1 MIKDFGLPWIAHV
14 LLLIFLPVIWGTV
27 IRIKRG
33 KVLLGVLY
41 LVTGG
46 YLVVGW
52 IIDIVQLILKKN
64 FALKY

>member
-33 KVLLGVLY
+33 KVLLGVVY

-52 IIDIVQLILKKN
+52 IYDIIQIFLKKN
-64 FALKY
+64 FALKF

>member
-14 LLLIFLPVIWGTV
+14 LLLIFLPVLWGTV
-27 IRIKRG
+27 VRISRKNY
-33 KVLLGVLY
+33 LFGVLY

-46 YLVVGW
+46 FFVIGW